1 MTYLCYLT
9 YLKTSQIFTFQIF
22 PNGSLN
28 VQRLTEA
35 DQGGYT
41 CSVGNNFGS
50 DQIMYELIVQI
61 PPVPPELQVENVTHD
76 AVQIT
81 W

>member
-1 MTYLCYLT
+1 MRR
-9 YLKTSQIFTFQIF
+9 
-22 PNGSLN
+22 LN
-28 VQRLTEA
+28 EA

-41 CSVGNNFGS
+41 CSVANSFGS

-61 PPVPPELQVENVTHD
+61 PPVPPELQVANLTHD
-76 AVQIT
+76 AVEIT